1 MCYVMLRYGKI
12 YDYFI
17 DDQGNITIC
26 KEDKH
31 LIHNYYKV
39 MHKFIVCKTLMKE
52 LTKQLFYQ
60 TRFQELML
68 RLNVLPTI
76 HENSSLV

>member
-1 MCYVMLRYGKI
+1 M
-12 YDYFI
+12 
-17 DDQGNITIC
+17 
-26 KEDKH
+26 DK
-31 LIHNYYKV
+31 Y
-39 MHKFIVCKTLMKE
+39 IVCKTLMKE